1 MSVIKK
7 ISFIFIFM
15 LSLVGSSE
23 SQTENLS
30 FVCGENKNNSLSFS
44 SSIKLDNPP
53 KFMNFNKDKLIFCN
67 REGNLL
73 KYMKEKCESGNTT
86 IRYDPIIKEVTLN
99 DPPSQIRIMCK

>member
-1 MSVIKK
+1 
-7 ISFIFIFM
+7 M

-67 REGNLL
+67 REGNVL
-73 KYMKEKCESGNTT
+73 KYMKEQCESRNTT
-86 IRYDPIIKEVTLN
+86 IRFDPIIK
-99 DPPSQIRIMCK
+99 

>member
-1 MSVIKK
+1 
-7 ISFIFIFM
+7 M

-53 KFMNFNKDKLIFCN
+53 KFMNFNKEKLIFCN

-73 KYMKEKCESGNTT
+73 KYIKEKCESGNKT
-86 IRYDPIIKEVTLN
+86 IRFDPIIKEITLN
-99 DPPSQIRIMCK
+99 EPPSQIRIMCK